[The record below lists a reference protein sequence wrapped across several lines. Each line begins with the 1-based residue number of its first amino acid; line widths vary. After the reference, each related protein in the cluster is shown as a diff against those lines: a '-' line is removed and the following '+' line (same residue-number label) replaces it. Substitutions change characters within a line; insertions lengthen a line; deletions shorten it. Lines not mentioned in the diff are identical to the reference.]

1 MVSGCSKNINF
12 SPEHMK
18 QTTGRYLFD
27 QREVVDVFYDHN
39 DLYIK
44 WKGITKKPVVL
55 DETTFFVADIYK
67 KLRFVEHPD
76 TKKRYLGVV
85 SENDDS
91 KLTFEYPK
99 VDDDYKTPKMHLN
112 DGEYDAAVAGFL
124 ELKDQDSTKVYIEER
139 DLNNLGYNLLKKN
152 KNDDAITVFKM
163 NVTLFP
169 NSDNVYDSLGEAYLV
184 SGDSLQAYNNYRR
197 TLKLNP
203 ENHQARKFVDA
214 YTRNIN
220 QRP

>member
-1 MVSGCSKNINF
+1 MISGCAKNINF
-12 SPEHMK
+12 SPEHIK
-18 QTTGRYLFD
+18 QTSGRYLFD

-39 DLYIK
+39 DLFIK

-55 DETTFFVADIYK
+55 DENTFFVADIYK

-99 VDDDYKTPKMHLN
+99 VDDNYKTPKMHLN

-152 KNDDAITVFKM
+152 KNDDAITIFKM

-197 TLKLNP
+197 TLELNP

-214 YTRNIN
+214 YKRNID
-220 QRP
+220 